1 MELQMGLN
9 LMPHY
14 LLGAGFQ
21 SISTLLNFFFIKD
34 RADKTDIKKVPTFKN
49 QLEARSS
56 YFP

>member
-1 MELQMGLN
+1 MEPQMGLN
-9 LMPHY
+9 LMPRY
-14 LLGAGFQ
+14 LLSARFQ